1 MKIVYVA
8 RKFLEGFAYQ
18 DNELADMHARL
29 GHEVTVIT
37 SQSDDSSLYFDMSLI
52 KKSKAVSSKKK
63 SADFRII
70 RLPLK
75 HKVNFRFWEFKNL
88 ISTLEEIEPDLIFF
102 HGSPMFCLLDLAKYK
117 KKHPG
122 ITLVMDCHND
132 YNNAGHGIVSRVL
145 MHKIIY
151 RSIIYKTRN
160 EVDLYYYLAP
170 NIRIFMKDMYRIPDR
185 KLKFLPRGG
194 ILENMDFANEV
205 KIRREIREQLHI
217 GTDDVV
223 VISGGKLDSK
233 KMSHHLCE
241 AINDLNKP
249 NVHLILFGTVDK
261 NYEEQLQKAVNGNPK
276 IHLIGWIASENVYN
290 YFFASDIACFPG
302 GHSVMWE
309 QAICCGLPLIVKD
322 WYKGMYYL
330 NVKRNVLLLE
340 DSDVRYIKPALS
352 SLIDHPELRVEMSLN
367 ARNEVQK
374 FFSYRRIAESILADT
389 RLKIKNQ

>member
-117 KKHPG
+117 KKHPS

-367 ARNEVQK
+367 ARNEGQK

>member
-241 AINDLNKP
+241 AINDLKKP

-367 ARNEVQK
+367 ARNEGQK

>member
-63 SADFRII
+63 TADFRII

-122 ITLVMDCHND
+122 ITWVMDCHND

-367 ARNEVQK
+367 ARNEGQK

>member
-122 ITLVMDCHND
+122 MDCHND

-367 ARNEVQK
+367 ARNEGQK

>member
-117 KKHPG
+117 KKHPV
-122 ITLVMDCHND
+122 ITVGMDCHND

-367 ARNEVQK
+367 ARNEGQK